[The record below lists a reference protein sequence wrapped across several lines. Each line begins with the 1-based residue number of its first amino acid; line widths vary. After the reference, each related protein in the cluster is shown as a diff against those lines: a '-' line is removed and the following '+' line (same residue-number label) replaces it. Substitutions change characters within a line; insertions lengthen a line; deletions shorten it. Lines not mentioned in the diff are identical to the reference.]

1 MNTFNTKFIFLI
13 LPTHVKNCVKKKDL
27 GLSVYLSFYLCICV
41 YSFICISATNGT
53 MKSYLTGD
61 IKFRNRV
68 LKTGCK

>member
-13 LPTHVKNCVKKKDL
+13 LPTNVKNYVKKKDL
-27 GLSVYLSFYLCICV
+27 DLSVYLCICV